1 MLGPLNHT
9 TDIITSDLCT
19 RPLLKFYTSQ
29 VHGVISSD
37 EPINGISPNLGT
49 ETCDVSDMTYSAQH
63 MLRVTGRGVYADR
76 IERAALNAGPGAV
89 RGEESVL
96 PTTLYCT
103 RRRLY

>member
-1 MLGPLNHT
+1 M
-9 TDIITSDLCT
+9 
-19 RPLLKFYTSQ
+19 
-29 VHGVISSD
+29 HGVISSD

-96 PTTLYCT
+96 PTVYCT
-103 RRRLY
+103 VHVEDCTNLYMNATMARSLVPE